1 MYVGVPAIP
10 ICLTADISLVLTALK
25 PKASDC
31 KVRDELDV
39 CPVTTSPALN
49 VPSTFETTIVVCF
62 KVGAAEKEVTLTAV
76 VPSEAY
82 NSKVFV
88 VVFLAV

>member
-1 MYVGVPAIP
+1 MP
-10 ICLTADISLVLTALK
+10 TALK
-25 PKASDC
+25 PKTSDC
-31 KVRDELDV
+31 KVKAAFEV
-39 CPVTTSPALN
+39 WPVTTSPALN
-49 VPSTFETTIVVCF
+49 VPSTLATTIVVCS
-62 KVGAAEKEVTLTAV
+62 KVGAELNDVTFIAV